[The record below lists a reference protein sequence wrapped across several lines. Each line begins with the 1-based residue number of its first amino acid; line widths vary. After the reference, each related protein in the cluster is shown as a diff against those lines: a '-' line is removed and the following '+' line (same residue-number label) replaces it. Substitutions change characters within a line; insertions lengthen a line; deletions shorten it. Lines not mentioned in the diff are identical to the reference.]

1 MDPSTMAATAR
12 EASTAGSS
20 SPRTSFV
27 ADSLILPT
35 RNGRLFASA
44 FALIYVHTFVSLSVA
59 VLYAHPL
66 ATGVLLRVY
75 SLVRDNDGGPG
86 RRQHVVYASES
97 DDEIRGHAKKLLLL
111 YLAYLASQLATRA
124 AVALAASATCRGDR
138 RPRSLAGLVRGKAA
152 AGRVRGTLATAAL
165 VLVLEHA
172 SFAALLAACLA
183 LASWRGWTSGAA
195 ARSDA
200 AASFVTGYVLF
211 LLLLLLSHLFLAA
224 VFQVAIAASAADE
237 GYGEGGAR
245 AALRRAWRLMTERAR
260 RKEAAVMLLVA
271 SLLPV
276 AISSAYAFAMYCFQR
291 APDAGIVGVLHGY
304 LLPSVG
310 MQLFSTV
317 AAAVFYH
324 RCMEHHHDPTVLQ
337 PTAKLAIA
345 KSSVID

>member
-44 FALIYVHTFVSLSVA
+44 FALVYVHTFVSLSVT

-66 ATGVLLRVY
+66 ATAVLLRVY

-97 DDEIRGHAKKLLLL
+97 DDEIRGHAKKLLPL

-138 RPRSLAGLVRGKAA
+138 RPRSLAELVRGKAA

-165 VLVLEHA
+165 VTVLEHA

-183 LASWRGWTSGAA
+183 LASWRWWTSGAA

-211 LLLLLLSHLFLAA
+211 LLLLLLLSHLFLAA

-237 GYGEGGAR
+237 GYGEGGTR
-245 AALRRAWRLMTERAR
+245 AALRRAWRLMAERAR
-260 RKEAAVMLLVA
+260 RKEAAVMVLVA

-276 AISSAYAFAMYCFQR
+276 AISPVYAFAMYCSLR
-291 APDAGIVGVLHGY
+291 APDAGIVAVLHGY

-310 MQLFSTV
+310 VQLLSTV

-324 RCMEHHHDPTVLQ
+324 RCMEHHHDPAVLQ
-337 PTAKLAIA
+337 PTTKLAIA
-345 KSSVID
+345 KFLRD